1 MEIDTGNGYDKIYID
16 INGNVLFNARGLP
29 KVYGVGYASTYFFG
43 FGSNFTNGKAVAA
56 RRVNESTDAR
66 MDIEDAPVIIDKSG
80 NILATISKEYYADES
95 GFDPNM
101 MVKIKPGGRSTGRIS
116 TACATK
122 TETWLCPVN
131 ILIFSTVKT
140 AGM

>member
-1 MEIDTGNGYDKIYID
+1 
-16 INGNVLFNARGLP
+16 
-29 KVYGVGYASTYFFG
+29 
-43 FGSNFTNGKAVAA
+43 
-56 RRVNESTDAR
+56 

-101 MVKIKPGGRSTGRIS
+101 MVKIKPGGPIS

-131 ILIFSTVKT
+131 ILISSTVKT